1 MTILDRLARSLGF
14 ARPSKAETGPGVV
27 PMMYDRH
34 MSSLFEKD
42 DQAKALAAQA
52 LYRINPWVNAAERVV
67 TNAFANV
74 EWHLE
79 DEDDHEIG
87 EESNPEQKAALD
99 LIEHPQAALKKGE
112 TQKLS
117 RRSLW
122 TLTSRHMGLCGT
134 SFWLGDG
141 MSLDKIP
148 TAFLYINPSRMTPQY
163 NLNGY
168 LIGWRLDAVPY
179 DPDSGYPLK
188 LDEVIQFSL
197 DPADTGAWGIGLAE
211 TSGILAELWMLAARH
226 SGGVLSSGGR
236 IAGITMPKPGTE
248 MSDEAWLA
256 LVRDMRTISED
267 PQAAK
272 RNLIIKKPMDFM
284 ATAASPRELDLIASL
299 AMSRDDILAF
309 WGVPKSQLGM
319 DVPSGLNSGTTKD
332 RDKAVLW
339 EGPVHAR
346 LTPFAEVIQ
355 SQVLDRWLARGVTVE
370 LEIEEPD
377 FTEEKP
383 KYEIA
388 ALALSQPLR
397 NRERRAILGLDPF
410 GDPALDEAVWMP
422 LSITSQYTAPD
433 AEGNPVEPLPEPEPP
448 AIVAPP
454 ALPPILPEGKADT
467 LRPLLGLRRAVNV
480 KWTPRMQVAVAKVL
494 DAQRAEIARRLVTNA
509 AHIEA
514 KPSDMHAWWDDSR
527 WDAAMLE
534 AVKPYVAAI
543 AEQVSGTVADVLAPG
558 KAATHL
564 WAQPLFLRLLK
575 AIGLRIVDIN
585 RRTRDRVQELIMA
598 GIDEGQGP
606 AQLGKM
612 IREGV
617 TLKGVPL
624 FNELR
629 AETIARTETMRT
641 FNSAALQSYAEM
653 GVTHVQPIDGDQDDM
668 CRERIERGIV
678 TLAEADADEEHP
690 NGTLDWIPF
699 DEGDARV
706 PARVQETP

>member
-1 MTILDRLARSLGF
+1 MTILDSIARSLGF
-14 ARPSKAETGPGVV
+14 ARPAKAETGPGVI

-52 LYRINPWVNAAERVV
+52 IYRVNPWVNAAERAVV
-67 TNAFANV
+67 NAFANV
-74 EWHLE
+74 GWHLE

-87 EESNPEQKAALD
+87 DESSPEQKAALD
-99 LIEHPQAALKKGE
+99 LLEHPQAALKKGE
-112 TQKLS
+112 TQYLT

-122 TLTSRHMGLCGT
+122 TLTGRHMGLCGT

-148 TAFLYINPSRMTPQY
+148 TAFLYVNPARMTPV
-163 NLNGY
+163 NNPAGY
-168 LIGWRLDAVPY
+168 VIGWRLDAKPY
-179 DPDSGYPLK
+179 DPDSGYPLG
-188 LDEVIQFSL
+188 LDEVIQFTL
-197 DPADTGAWGIGLAE
+197 DPADAGAWGIGLAE
-211 TSGILAELWMLAARH
+211 TSGILSELWMLAARH

-248 MSDEAWLA
+248 MSDEAWVS

-272 RNLIIKKPMDFM
+272 RNLIIKKPMDFL

-299 AMSRDDILAF
+299 AMSRDDILGF
-309 WGVPKSQLGM
+309 WGVPKSQIGM
-319 DVPSGLNSGTTKD
+319 DVPSGLNSGTLAKD

-339 EGPVHAR
+339 EGAVHAR

-355 SQVLDRWLARGVTVE
+355 AQILDRWKARGVTLE

-433 AEGNPVEPLPEPEPP
+433 AEGRAVEPLPEPEPP
-448 AIVAPP
+448 PAPEP
-454 ALPPILPEGKADT
+454 EPPILPEGKADT

-480 KWTPRMQVAVAKVL
+480 KWTPQMQAAVEKVL
-494 DAQRAEIARRLVTNA
+494 AAQRVEIARRLIANA

-514 KPSDMHAWWDDSR
+514 KPSDTAAWWDENR

-534 AVKPYVAAI
+534 AVKPYVSAI
-543 AEQVSGTVADVLAPG
+543 TETVADTVADVLAPTG
-558 KAATHL
+558 KAGTHV
-564 WAQPLFLRLLK
+564 WAQPLFWRLLK
-575 AIGLRIVDIN
+575 AIGKRIVDIN
-585 RRTRDRVQELIMA
+585 RTTRDRVQELIMA

-606 AQLGKM
+606 AQLGKT

-617 TLKGVPL
+617 PI

-653 GVTHVQPIDGDQDDM
+653 GVTHVQPIDGDKDDM
-668 CRERIERGIV
+668 CRERIARGAV
-678 TLAEADADEEHP
+678 TLEEADADEEHP
-690 NGTLDWIPF
+690 NGTLDWIPYY
-699 DEGDARV
+699 EGDDLV
-706 PARVQETP
+706 EARVQETPP